1 MFSNPHHERIFKVL
15 QALNAPL
22 LKQHECYFGGGT
34 AIVMQLSEFRE
45 SEDID
50 FLCASA
56 EGYRE
61 LRNVVY
67 DSGLNGLFTQS
78 VNVVREPRVDR
89 YGIRTRLEI
98 DGAIIKFEI
107 IREDRIAL
115 RGDTIAKL
123 PVEVICKEDLFAE
136 KLLANA
142 DRFNDAAVSSRDLLD
157 IAMMIDSWGAIPLL
171 AWDKVKKAYG
181 ESAVKA
187 FQKGIAL
194 IENTAYLEKC
204 LTKLQF
210 DKDHATTILRVLNEE
225 RAKL

>member
-1 MFSNPHHERIFKVL
+1 MFSNPHHQRIFKVL
-15 QALNAPL
+15 LALNAPL

-34 AIVMQLSEFRE
+34 AIVMQLNEFRE

-67 DSGLNGLFTQS
+67 DSGLKGLFTQS
-78 VNVVREPRVDR
+78 INVVRDPRVDR

-115 RGDTIAKL
+115 RGDLIAML

-157 IAMMIDSWGAIPLL
+157 IAMMIDSWGAVPLSS
-171 AWDKVKKAYG
+171 WDKVKKAYG

-187 FQKGIAL
+187 FHKSVAL
-194 IENTAYLEKC
+194 IENTTYLEKC
-204 LTKLQF
+204 LDKLKF
-210 DKDHATTILRVLNEE
+210 NKADAVTILKVLKEE